1 MKERVAELVGDRAKL
16 MWVSTFHSACVRILR
31 KEASLLGYTNS
42 FTIYDQ
48 SDSLRLITI
57 IMRDLNLDAKRY
69 APRAVASLISQSK
82 NELLGP
88 ADYLNQSK
96 DQFQEI
102 VAQVFAIYQKRLTG
116 ANSMDF
122 DDLIAK
128 TVEVLQRHPEVRAK
142 YRSRFKHILVD
153 EYQLSNGNRILLIAE
168 GRLVNLGA
176 AEGSPAAV
184 LEFSLADEEIIA
196 RLSSRRTCRDCGA
209 SNVGV
214 DKCPTCGGEV
224 YQRED
229 DKAEVIT
236 RRLEVYAE
244 QTAPIISFYRNEG
257 LLISVSAVGNVE
269 DITASAISALS
280 RVAQ

>member
-1 MKERVAELVGDRAKL
+1 MRLVLVGPPGAGKGTQAQFLAAHFSIPHISTGDIFRANLKAGTDLGNQAKSFMDRGELVPDSVTNEMVRDRLTHDDVAHG
-16 MWVSTFHSACVRILR
+16 F
-31 KEASLLGYTNS
+31 LLDG
-42 FTIYDQ
+42 F
-48 SDSLRLITI
+48 
-57 IMRDLNLDAKRY
+57 
-69 APRAVASLISQSK
+69 PR
-82 NELLGP
+82 N
-88 ADYLNQSK
+88 
-96 DQFQEI
+96 
-102 VAQVFAIYQKRLTG
+102 VAQA
-116 ANSMDF
+116 
-122 DDLIAK
+122 
-128 TVEVLQRHPEVRAK
+128 EVLRA
-142 YRSRFKHILVD
+142 ILAD
-153 EYQLSNGNRILLIAE
+153 KKTPLH
-168 GRLVNLGA
+168 
-176 AEGSPAAV
+176 AV

-209 SNVGV
+209 PSVGV

-257 LLISVSAVGNVE
+257 LLISVSAAGNVE